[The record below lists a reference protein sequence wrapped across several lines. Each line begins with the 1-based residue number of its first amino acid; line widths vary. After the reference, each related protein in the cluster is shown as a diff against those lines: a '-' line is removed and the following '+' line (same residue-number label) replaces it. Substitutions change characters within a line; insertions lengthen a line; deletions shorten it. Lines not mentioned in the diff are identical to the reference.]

1 MKTRFSAL
9 RLKTLAAALL
19 ACGAM
24 AAQAADK
31 VIFQHDWL
39 PGGDKAAVY
48 VAQKEGYFAA
58 EGLEVTFQSARGSA
72 DAVTKLGT
80 GVSDIGTGGIA
91 ALMQAVAENNVPVK
105 AVMAVYAKQ
114 PDAIFTV
121 KGSGI
126 TSLKQVAGKT
136 IATATFSSSNALW
149 PVVLQANGVDPST
162 VKLLKADPATL
173 APMLAQGKVDAT
185 INWITGSP
193 AFTNVLKQAGKEL
206 SVLPWSTQ
214 GLDGYGWSVF
224 ASDKMIK
231 ERPEVVKKVLRALKK
246 GFDFA
251 LANPDA
257 AGADLKAIVPE
268 VNAAEAAAEF
278 RASIPLLQNEI
289 TKKDDFGVFEPKLLA
304 ATWGWVAK
312 SFNFPANKI
321 DPEKIVDRSF
331 LPK

>member
-1 MKTRFSAL
+1 M
-9 RLKTLAAALL
+9 
-19 ACGAM
+19 
-24 AAQAADK
+24 
-31 VIFQHDWL
+31 
-39 PGGDKAAVY
+39 
-48 VAQKEGYFAA
+48 
-58 EGLEVTFQSARGSA
+58 EVTFQSARGSA

-91 ALMQAVAENNVPVK
+91 ALMQAVAENNLPVK
-105 AVMAVYAKQ
+105 AVIAVYAKQ

-185 INWITGSP
+185 INWITVSP

-231 ERPEVVKKVLRALKK
+231 ELLEVVKKVLRALKK

-268 VNAAEAAAEF
+268 VNAAEAAVEF
-278 RASIPLLQNEI
+278 RASIPLLRNEI
-289 TKKDDFGVFEPKLLA
+289 TKKDCFGVFEPKLLA
-304 ATWGWVAK
+304 ATWGWVVK